1 MAELYVVATP
11 IGNLGDITFR
21 ALEVFKTVDL
31 IAAEDTRRT
40 LQLLS
45 HFGIKKPLMSC
56 RAQNER
62 AAAQKIVALLSEGK
76 SVAFASDAGTPA
88 ISDPGAVLASLVR
101 QAGHKVVPVPG
112 ASAFA
117 ALASVAGVGGKT
129 LLFEGFL
136 SPKRGRRKRRLGEL
150 LNTGCAIILYESPF
164 RIVELLADIADIDS
178 ERRVVVGRELTKLHE
193 EIIEGTAGE
202 LCEDFGSR
210 AKIQGEIAVFITG
223 KMVKIEKESSDKKSE
238 AGL

>member
-21 ALEVFKTVDL
+21 ALDVFKSVDL

-40 LQLLS
+40 LQLLN

-56 RAQNER
+56 RSQNEK
-62 AAAQKIVALLSEGK
+62 AAAQKIVGLLNEGK

-88 ISDPGAVLASLVR
+88 ISDPGAVLVDAAR
-101 QAGHKVVPVPG
+101 QAGHTVVPIPG
-112 ASAFA
+112 ASALA
-117 ALASVAGVGGKT
+117 ALASVAGFRGKT

-136 SPKRGRRKRRLGEL
+136 SPKRGRRKRRLEEL
-150 LNTGCAIILYESPF
+150 LGSGCAIILYESPF

-178 ERRVVVGRELTKLHE
+178 TRKVVVGRELTKLHE
-193 EIIEGTAGE
+193 EIIDGTAGE
-202 LCEDFGSR
+202 LCEDFSSR
-210 AKIQGEIAVFITG
+210 AKIQGEIAVFIAG